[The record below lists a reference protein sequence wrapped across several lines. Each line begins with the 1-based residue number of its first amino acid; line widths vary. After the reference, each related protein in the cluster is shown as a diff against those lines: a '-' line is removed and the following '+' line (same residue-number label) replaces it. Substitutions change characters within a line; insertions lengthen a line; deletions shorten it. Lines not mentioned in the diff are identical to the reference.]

1 MREQAIEQLQKI
13 PITETQIYD
22 DARQK
27 IARCSDDI
35 NASEETKLRSRFA
48 HAVRAANEADTA
60 SSDWVAITGHW
71 GEASRRLREVTPE
84 NSRYEEAQQKIT
96 EYAGYRDS
104 ARNKLF
110 R

>member
-1 MREQAIEQLQKI
+1 LREQAIEQLQKI

-35 NASEETKLRSRFA
+35 NASEESKLRSRFA

-60 SSDWVAITGHW
+60 RRLQAQSSSDWVAAGHW
-71 GEASRRLREVTPE
+71 GEASRRM
-84 NSRYEEAQQKIT
+84 
-96 EYAGYRDS
+96 GM
-104 ARNKLF
+104 
-110 R
+110 